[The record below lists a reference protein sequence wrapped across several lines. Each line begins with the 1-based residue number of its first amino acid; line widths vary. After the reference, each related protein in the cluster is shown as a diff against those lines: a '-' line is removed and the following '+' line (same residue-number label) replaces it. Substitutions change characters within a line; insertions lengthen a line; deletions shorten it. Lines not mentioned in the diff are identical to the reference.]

1 MDHQAIA
8 TADGQNPVILVSG
21 DEVVIKKHERESLFA
36 RVDGPSYFYHRLMQR
51 LSYWSR
57 KAIIGE

>member
-1 MDHQAIA
+1 MGK
-8 TADGQNPVILVSG
+8 TLTNLKSG
-21 DEVVIKKHERESLFA
+21 DEVVITKDDCDSLFA

-57 KAIIGE
+57 KQ